1 MGLDSGPIGGVSVA
15 DATQIEVLAG
25 GIETTV
31 QDYPG
36 RTGMLRQG
44 LFPAGPMDHFAFRAA
59 NLLAGNPL
67 GTAALEVTLGG
78 LGLRFDAEMTVAVCG
93 AEADVTLDGE
103 PLPLWESR
111 RVGAGSELRIGIA
124 PGPGFRLYV
133 AVSGG
138 IDVPPFFGS
147 RSTYT
152 MGGLG
157 GLEGRA
163 LKPGDR
169 LRVGSEGDGGGARR
183 LKKEARPTYV
193 REWSIESV
201 RGPQASPDYLTDA
214 DMETFF
220 SRSWSVDK
228 NSNRTGIRLES
239 HKFEWARKGGGIA
252 GGHPSN
258 ILDNSYPVGAI
269 NINGDLP
276 VILGPDGPTAGGFVV
291 PATIA
296 HAGFWKLGQLRPV
309 GDTIRFH
316 EISIE
321 EAVEQDRALDERLT
335 AASLED
341 A

>member
-1 MGLDSGPIGGVSVA
+1 MAA
-15 DATQIEVLAG
+15 DATSGVEVLAG

-36 RTGMLRQG
+36 RTGMLRVG

-59 NLLAGNPL
+59 NLLVGNPL
-67 GTAALEVTLGG
+67 GTGALESTLGG
-78 LGLRFDAEMTVAVCG
+78 LGLRFTGDAVIAVCG
-93 AEADVTLDGE
+93 ADSDATLDGE
-103 PLPLWESR
+103 PMPFWESR
-111 RVGAGSELRIGIA
+111 PVSAGSELHIGIS
-124 PGPGFRLYV
+124 PGPGFRQYV
-133 AVSGG
+133 AISGG

-157 GLEGRA
+157 GLDGRS
-163 LKPGDR
+163 LQPGDQ
-169 LRVGSEGDGGGARR
+169 LPLGSEGDGGVAGRR
-183 LKKEARPTYV
+183 LKDEARPAYARAWEVET
-193 REWSIESV
+193 V
-201 RGPQASPDYLTDA
+201 RGPQAAPDYLTDD
-214 DMETFF
+214 DMKTFF

-228 NSNRTGIRLES
+228 NSNRTGIRLEP
-239 HKFEWARKGGGIA
+239 HKFEWAREGGGIS

-291 PATIA
+291 AGTIA
-296 HAGFWKLGQLRPV
+296 HVGFWKLGQLRPV
-309 GDTIRFH
+309 GDTITFR
-316 EISIE
+316 ELTVE
-321 EAVEQDRALDERLT
+321 EAVEQDLEMDARLT
-335 AASLED
+335 ESSLED

>member
-1 MGLDSGPIGGVSVA
+1 MA
-15 DATQIEVLAG
+15 EATDRAIEVLEG

-36 RTGMLRQG
+36 RAGMLSKG

-78 LGLRFDAEMTVAVCG
+78 LAVRFGGEATVAFCG
-93 AEADVTLDGE
+93 AEAEVTLDGE
-103 PLPLWESR
+103 ALPLWESR
-111 RVGAGSELRIGIA
+111 RVGTGAELRIGIA
-124 PGPGFRLYV
+124 PGPGFRQYV

-152 MGGLG
+152 MGALG
-157 GLEGRA
+157 GHEGRA
-163 LKPGDR
+163 LQRGDR
-169 LRVGSEGDGGGARR
+169 LPIGEENGRAPNSPQRFKQE
-183 LKKEARPTYV
+183 LRPAYS
-193 REWSIESV
+193 RDWEIETV
-201 RGPQASPDYLTDA
+201 RGPQASPDYLTEE
-214 DMETFF
+214 DMEEFF
-220 SRSWSVDK
+220 SRSWPVDK

-239 HKFEWARKGGGIA
+239 HKFKWAREGGGIS

-258 ILDNSYPVGAI
+258 ILDNSYPVGAV

-276 VILGPDGPTAGGFVV
+276 VILANDGPTAGGFVV
-291 PATIA
+291 AATIA
-296 HAGFWKLGQLRPV
+296 RAGLWKIGQLRPV
-309 GDTIRFH
+309 GDTLRFR
-316 EISIE
+316 EVTVD
-321 EAVEQDRALDERLT
+321 EAVEQGRELDERLT
-335 AASLED
+335 EPSLES